1 MILKSK
7 SSKLSI
13 VNLLSD
19 YILSKI
25 PKEEESIIQVVD
37 CNNFYVIKGKTTH
50 NEPLDIVKIKDE
62 FVSKYEELLGE
73 RKLSH
78 TIDLIEYDSK
88 INKVD
93 HLSFTLH
100 NNNKNCSYHYKQIES
115 FINDDTNSYDFDL
128 HIKTIDEDKSLIF
141 CSEFPHGYSLG
152 QGRLLYYYGKH
163 ITYNIPSSYPFNYL
177 TLELSNNKDESGDQI
192 FSVKNKSNEI
202 DYTLTSAILDMFDF
216 DFSWL
221 KNEIKKVEW
230 YSEITN
236 PLEDYDFL
244 KKKIKD
250 FIIF

>member
-19 YILSKI
+19 YILSQI

-62 FVSKYEELLGE
+62 FISKYEELLGE

-115 FINDDTNSYDFDL
+115 FIDDDTNSYDFDL

-141 CSEFPHGYSLG
+141 CSEFPHGYSLN

-163 ITYNIPSSYPFNYL
+163 IFYNIPKSYPVSSLIFEL
-177 TLELSNNKDESGDQI
+177 TTKKNEDDEQVLSVITPSFENDNILE
-192 FSVKNKSNEI
+192 
-202 DYTLTSAILDMFDF
+202 SAILDVFDF
-216 DFSWL
+216 NMNWL
-221 KNEIKKVEW
+221 ETEIKKVDW
-230 YSEITN
+230 STEITN
-236 PLEDYDFL
+236 PLEDYNFL